1 MTLENKA
8 KLSLIIFLGI
18 SILIIV
24 FSIYPLFKSINDNA
38 VELSFK
44 KQDVLYLD
52 NKLENIDEFKRNY
65 KEIKGNLEKGENL
78 FATSEAPVDFIG
90 FLEEISKNTY
100 VSIKMAPSPLAK
112 SLNDPWFSMVFQIKT
127 VSSFR
132 NFLEFIEKLETGPYL
147 TQIKSLN
154 IVRLTKEN
162 LRAESLSGYS
172 IGDARGDFSVKVF
185 ANKTLGL

>member
-1 MTLENKA
+1 MILENKA

-52 NKLENIDEFKRNY
+52 NKLENIDEFQRNY

-78 FATSEAPVDFIG
+78 FAASEAPVDFIG
-90 FLEEISKNTY
+90 FLEEISEKTY
-100 VSIKMAPSPLAK
+100 VSIKIAPSALSKAF
-112 SLNDPWFSMVFQIKT
+112 NDPWFSMVFQIKT
-127 VSSFR
+127 ISGFR
-132 NFLEFIEKLETGPYL
+132 NFLEFVEKLETGPYL
-147 TQIKSLN
+147 TQIKNLN
-154 IVRLTKEN
+154 ITRLTKKDLSTGN
-162 LRAESLSGYS
+162 LSGYS
-172 IGDARGDFSVKVF
+172 IGDAQGNFSVKVF
-185 ANKTLGL
+185 TNGMLEL